1 MRGGKNRELLFNRY
15 SVSVSEAEKV
25 RDSGN
30 DIPRRLYLMPLN
42 CTLKMT
48 GMGEFLGGLMVRTL
62 NFHCRGL
69 G

>member
-1 MRGGKNRELLFNRY
+1 MRGGENRELLFNRY

-42 CTLKMT
+42 CTLKNDWN
-48 GMGEFLGGLMVRTL
+48 GGIPWWS
-62 NFHCRGL
+62 HG
-69 G
+69 